1 MKILMLTPYVPYPP
15 SSGGQVR
22 TLNLLKY
29 LSKNNKITLVCLY
42 KNPKEKEYYKNL
54 KEYCH
59 EIYFCA
65 RSPSPWQFKNIL
77 KTIFSSY
84 PFLVVRNF
92 SNEAQQLLKKL
103 LEKENFDIIHAET
116 FYIMPH
122 LPKTKIPIFLLE
134 QTIEYR
140 VYEHFVNSLPF
151 FLRPF
156 FFYDVVKLKKTEV
169 EFWKKADLVGAV
181 SQADALIIGKL
192 IHQSPVII
200 PNAAGDE
207 MVVDKL
213 PKKDLDN
220 PIILFQ
226 GNFFWL
232 QNTEAAN
239 YLIKK
244 IIPLSKK
251 IVKRVRFLI
260 AGQNAIKKLKI
271 NQLNYSNLEIYDIN
285 DNNINLVKE
294 LYQKSTLFIS
304 PIFGPGGTRLKI
316 LAAMAMGLPIIS
328 TSIGVSGL
336 DVKDEREVLIAENEE
351 QFILKINEI
360 LQNEKLYFSLQKN
373 AYQLVK
379 KKYSWS
385 VVAKELENVY
395 HKLLS

>member
-1 MKILMLTPYVPYPP
+1 MLTPYVPYPP

-42 KNPKEKEYYKNL
+42 KDPKEKGYYRNL
-54 KEYCH
+54 KKYCQ

-65 RSPSPWQFKNIL
+65 RSPSPWQLKNIL
-77 KTIFSSY
+77 RTIFSSY

-92 SNEAQQLLKKL
+92 SNEAQQLLKTL

-140 VYEHFVNSLPF
+140 VYEHFVNSLPL
-151 FLRPF
+151 FLRPL
-156 FFYDVVKLKKTEV
+156 FFYDVIKLKKTEV
-169 EFWKKADLVGAV
+169 EFWKKANLVGAV
-181 SQADALIIGKL
+181 SQDDAMIIDKL

-207 MVVDKL
+207 MVVNKL
-213 PKKDLDN
+213 PKKNLGN

-244 IIPLSKK
+244 IIPLSKRIIK
-251 IVKRVRFLI
+251 KANFLI
-260 AGQNAIKKLKI
+260 AGQNATKKLKI
-271 NQLNYSNLEIYDIN
+271 NQVICSNLEIYDIN

-294 LYQKSTLFIS
+294 IYQKSTLFIS

-336 DVKDEREVLIAENEE
+336 DVEDGREVLIAENEE
-351 QFILKINEI
+351 QFIIKINKI
-360 LQNEKLYFSLQKN
+360 LQNEKLYYALQKN
-373 AYQLVK
+373 AHRLAK
-379 KKYSWS
+379 EKYSWS
-385 VVAKELENVY
+385 VVAEKLENIY
-395 HKLLS
+395 HRLLS

>member
-1 MKILMLTPYVPYPP
+1 
-15 SSGGQVR
+15 
-22 TLNLLKY
+22 
-29 LSKNNKITLVCLY
+29 
-42 KNPKEKEYYKNL
+42 
-54 KEYCH
+54 
-59 EIYFCA
+59 
-65 RSPSPWQFKNIL
+65 
-77 KTIFSSY
+77 
-84 PFLVVRNF
+84 
-92 SNEAQQLLKKL
+92 
-103 LEKENFDIIHAET
+103 
-116 FYIMPH
+116 
-122 LPKTKIPIFLLE
+122 
-134 QTIEYR
+134 
-140 VYEHFVNSLPF
+140 
-151 FLRPF
+151 
-156 FFYDVVKLKKTEV
+156 VVKLKKTEV

-207 MVVDKL
+207 MVPKKL
-213 PKKDLDN
+213 PEKNLDN

-244 IIPLSKK
+244 IIPLSKRIIK
-251 IVKRVRFLI
+251 KAKFLI

-271 NQLNYSNLEIYDIN
+271 NQVRCSNLEIYDID
-285 DNNINLVKE
+285 DNNINSVKE
-294 LYQKSTLFIS
+294 LYRKSTLFIS